1 MESGV
6 GANNMIE
13 AKNKINRDNVI
24 GRKPKPAKRVLLIL
38 IGLAVVIAVG
48 VFGFSR
54 LIPGGSGILNPGA
67 DVFIVKN
74 GDLIISVT
82 EGGDIKAVK
91 AELIRSKVEGRPSIV
106 NIIPEGTYIKPEDVN
121 NVVLVELDSSN
132 LTEQL
137 PQRQIDLSTAEAT
150 ATEAKEAYDIQ
161 VKQNE
166 SDITAAELTE
176 KFAMMD
182 LQKYLGE
189 TVALNLIEKVNSDP
203 NSSID
208 MSLLLEDVNDPNGG
222 SEASQKL
229 RELTGAI
236 TLGQE
241 NFEKAAYTLDWTI
254 KLHAKE
260 YVAETELKEHQLT
273 KTRYGIE
280 MEKARIALRLF
291 ELYEFP
297 KQVQQL
303 LSDYNE
309 AGLEL
314 ERTEARA
321 RSQLAQAAAKRS
333 GAEATLMQ
341 QQERLRKL
349 QEQLAACTIKA
360 PAPGQVVYWSSTE
373 RWTRIKIEQGAEI
386 PEGYRIISIPDTS
399 KMKVEIKVHET
410 WIDKIQLGQKAE
422 ITIAA
427 FPDQIFTGEVLKK
440 APLADQTNF
449 WDSDV
454 KVYVTDVSIDGTHDF
469 LKTGMTGK
477 VTVIIDK
484 LEDVLHVPIQSVVTV
499 EKKKVCYVKTGKGSK
514 EREVETGLFN
524 DDFVEIKSG
533 LAEGEKVLLNPPRWT
548 DSEPAEE
555 EAEAE
560 SEPAEEQ
567 VETASEP
574 AGEQTEAVPGP
585 AKEQAETKPEPA
597 KQQEGTAASVD
608 Q

>member
-1 MESGV
+1 MS
-6 GANNMIE
+6 NM
-13 AKNKINRDNVI
+13 KNVRNLS
-24 GRKPKPAKRVLLIL
+24 KPARRKSIFAKRGLLIL
-38 IGLAVVIAVG
+38 TALAVITVG

-54 LIPGGSGILNPGA
+54 LMPGGSDILSSGA
-67 DVFIVKN
+67 EVFAVKR

-91 AELIRSKVEGRPSIV
+91 SEIIRSKVEGRPSIV
-106 NIIPEGTYIKPEDVN
+106 NILPEGTIIKPEDVN
-121 NVVLVELDSSN
+121 NLVLVELDSSN

-137 PQRQIDLSTAEAT
+137 PQRQIDLSTAEASS
-150 ATEAKEAYDIQ
+150 TEAEEAYDIQ

-166 SDITAAELTE
+166 SDITAAELKE

-182 LQKYLGE
+182 LQKYIGD
-189 TVALNLIEKVNSDP
+189 TVAQKLIERINSDP
-203 NSSID
+203 NSEID

-236 TLGQE
+236 TLAQE
-241 NFEKAAYTLDWTI
+241 NFEKAAYELDWTI
-254 KLHAKE
+254 KLYAKE
-260 YVAETELKEHQLT
+260 YVAETELKEDQLT

-280 MEKARIALRLF
+280 MEKAKIALRLF

-303 LSDYNE
+303 LSDYKE

-314 ERTEARA
+314 ERTKARA
-321 RSQLAQAAAKRS
+321 RSQLAQAEAKRS
-333 GAEATLMQ
+333 GAKATLMQ
-341 QQERLRKL
+341 QQERLKKL
-349 QEQLAACTIKA
+349 QEQLAACTIQA

-373 RWTRIKIEQGAEI
+373 RWSRVKIEQGAEI
-386 PEGYRIISIPDTS
+386 YEGARIISIPDMS

-422 ITIAA
+422 ITVAA

-449 WDSDV
+449 WDSEV

-477 VTVIIDK
+477 VTVIIDT
-484 LEDVLHVPIQSVVTV
+484 LENVLHVPIQSVVTV
-499 EKKKVCYVKTGKGSK
+499 DKKKVCYVKAEKGSK
-514 EREVETGLFN
+514 KREVETGLFN

-548 DSEPAEE
+548 ASESEE
-555 EAEAE
+555 ERAEAE

-567 VETASEP
+567 
-574 AGEQTEAVPGP
+574 GQTD
-585 AKEQAETKPEPA
+585 PEPDK
-597 KQQEGTAASVD
+597 KQDETTTSVD
-608 Q
+608 QQPD